1 MTPHVSPQP
10 DPSGPTDLDLDLV
23 RRIYAMLGSAGAAAA
38 GATTAHPD
46 ISVYQS
52 EQLPWGGRYTG
63 REGFQRFAQALGSA
77 LDSRVEIEE
86 LYQAGDRVV
95 QSGRA
100 RGVVRAT
107 GKPFEAREVHVWQ
120 IRDGLV
126 ISLDMYVETEPI
138 LEALRTD

>member
-1 MTPHVSPQP
+1 M
-10 DPSGPTDLDLDLV
+10 LD
-23 RRIYAMLGSAGAAAA
+23 SAGAAAA

-77 LDSRVEIEE
+77 LDSRVEIEQ

-95 QSGRA
+95 QSGLA

-107 GKPFEAREVHVWQ
+107 GKPFEAREVHVWR

-138 LEALRTD
+138 LEALRTG